1 MSYNNG
7 DLITIGQ
14 VKTALQRVD
23 SEITTRA
30 GSSIDLPESDGKMY
44 GMKDGEWN
52 EIDTSG
58 SDYNL
63 THETWTFTLSSGS
76 TVTKDVVIW
85 Q

>member
-30 GSSIDLPESDGKMY
+30 GSNIDLPENDGTINDSGKTVASDEEVQEMF
-44 GMKDGEWN
+44 N
-52 EIDTSG
+52 EVLG
-58 SDYNL
+58 L
-63 THETWTFTLSSGS
+63 
-76 TVTKDVVIW
+76 
-85 Q
+85 